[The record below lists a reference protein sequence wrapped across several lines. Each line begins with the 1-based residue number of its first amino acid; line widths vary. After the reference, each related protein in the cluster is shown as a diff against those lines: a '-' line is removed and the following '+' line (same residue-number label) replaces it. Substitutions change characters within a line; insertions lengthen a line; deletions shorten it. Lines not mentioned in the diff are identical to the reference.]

1 MPNISDEL
9 IAKFKQKNVR
19 SLARL
24 ISLIEDEGRDKNR
37 LLRNIFFMTGNAYV
51 IGITGAPGAGKSTL
65 VDKIIAQLRKSGD
78 SVGVLAIDPTSPFTG
93 GALLGDRI
101 RMQDHFLDNE
111 VFIRSMGTRGSLG
124 GLARNTKDAVKVL
137 DAYGF
142 DWIIVETVGVGQAEL
157 DIIDISDSTMVVL
170 TPGAGD
176 SIQTIKAGIM
186 EIADIFVVNKCDL
199 PGAHRVASEID
210 QMLEQQDAYT
220 EWRIPVVQVS
230 AQENQGIDELMA
242 LLKKHKKYLQGSK
255 LFVSKRKERTKKE
268 ILEIVNNR
276 WQKLV
281 DFQINQK
288 SLDDVLENIT
298 DKSLDPYTAAEKIMN
313 EIIEG
318 FDIESFHLL
327 DK

>member
-1 MPNISDEL
+1 MRDIFHEL
-9 IAKFKQKNVR
+9 VSKFKQGNIR

-24 ISLIEDEGRDKNR
+24 ISIIEDEGKDKNR
-37 LLRNIFFMTGNAYV
+37 ILKDIFFMTGNAYI

-65 VDKIIAQLRKSGD
+65 VDRIIAKLRKTGD

-101 RMQDHFLDNE
+101 RMQDHFLDDR

-124 GLARNTKDAVKVL
+124 GLARNTKDAVKAL
-137 DAYGF
+137 DAFGF

-199 PGAHRVASEID
+199 PGAHKVASEID
-210 QMLEQQDAYT
+210 QMLEQQDEYT
-220 EWRIPVVQVS
+220 EWRIPVIQVS
-230 AQENQGIDELMA
+230 AQDNQGIDELMF
-242 LLKKHKKYLQGSK
+242 LLKKHKTHLQGSK
-255 LFVSKRKERTKKE
+255 FFASKREERTKKE
-268 ILEIVNNR
+268 ILDIVNNR
-276 WQKLV
+276 WQRLV
-281 DFQINQK
+281 EFQINQRT
-288 SLDDVLENIT
+288 LDGILGNVA
-298 DKSLDPYTAAEKIMN
+298 DKSMDPYTAAEKIIK
-313 EIIEG
+313 EVIAS
-318 FDIESFHLL
+318 FDKESFIWP

>member
-9 IAKFKQKNVR
+9 LIKFKQGNVR

-24 ISLIEDEGRDKNR
+24 ISLIEDEGRDKNQI
-37 LLRNIFFMTGNAYV
+37 LRNIFYMTGNAYI
-51 IGITGAPGAGKSTL
+51 IGVTGAPGAGKSTL
-65 VDKIIAQLRKSGD
+65 VDKIIAQLRKTGD

-101 RMQDHFLDNE
+101 RMQDHFLDNK

-124 GLARNTKDAVKVL
+124 GLARTTKDAVKAL
-137 DAYGF
+137 DAFGF

-157 DIIDISDSTMVVL
+157 DIIDISDSTMVVM

-230 AQENQGIDELMA
+230 AQEDQGIDELMS

-255 LFVSKRKERTKKE
+255 LFTKRRDERTKKE
-268 ILEIVNNR
+268 ILEIVDNR

-281 DFQINQK
+281 DSQINQK
-288 SLDDVLENIT
+288 SLEDILDYVIE
-298 DKSLDPYTAAEKIMN
+298 KSLDPYTAAEKIIK

-318 FDIESFHLL
+318 FDIVSFHLL